1 MIRSSAS
8 VGGALS
14 AFATLPGWL
23 TAISDPEAV
32 RTALR
37 RHVPELAS
45 GELELR
51 DCQVERV
58 RFKPGSRTALY
69 RLTLAGPGPGQERVV
84 ELLGEILGQDA
95 PEPRPGPNGAA
106 FADEDWRC
114 YLPELR
120 LDLGLQPSEATLP
133 AVSVLTD
140 PEEAR
145 GLLEQA
151 IRSGSPAY
159 ANLRIQAARPRVVRA
174 KASRC
179 TVVYELDFA
188 HEAGD
193 AGSPTPV
200 VAKTYRGSKGENAY
214 AGMQALWSSK
224 LGTSAAVAVAEP
236 LAFVPELN
244 VLVQGPVFGE
254 ATLKGLI
261 RSAFAAGTPEALG
274 ELSAYVDMTAVGLG
288 ELHTSG
294 VTYGGT
300 VTWADM
306 VADVEET
313 LGRVVSIAPEL
324 AAAAAPL
331 LARLSERA
339 AEEDPPDPHVP
350 THGSFRPNQVLLND
364 GEIGFIDFDRF
375 GQAEPGLDVASF
387 LAAMK
392 DAGRLESEPPSA
404 ADDRRARLDRL
415 DELSESFLAR
425 YAALAPVSR
434 ERVALWEALALFT
447 AVLDCWTKMEKGL
460 DARLE
465 LLRHHLRRTGLA
477 P

>member
-1 MIRSSAS
+1 MIRSSES
-8 VGGALS
+8 VGEALS

-23 TAISDPEAV
+23 TAISDSDAV
-32 RTALR
+32 RAALA

-51 DCQVERV
+51 DCEVKRV
-58 RFKPGSRTALY
+58 RFKQGSRTALY
-69 RLTLAGPGPGQERVV
+69 RLTVTGPSPGEERVV
-84 ELLGEILGQDA
+84 ELLGEILAQDTF
-95 PEPRPGPNGAA
+95 EPCPGPNGAA
-106 FADEDWRC
+106 FADEGWRC

-120 LDLGLQPSEATLP
+120 LDLGLVPREVPLP

-140 PEEAR
+140 PEQAR
-145 GLLEQA
+145 ELLEQA
-151 IRSGSPAY
+151 IRAGSPAY
-159 ANLRIQAARPRVVRA
+159 ANLRIQSVRLRVVRE

-179 TVVYELDFA
+179 TVVYELEFA
-188 HEAGD
+188 HDPGD
-193 AGSPTPV
+193 AGSPSPM
-200 VAKTYRGSKGENAY
+200 VAKTYRGDKGKNAY
-214 AGMQALWSSK
+214 IGMQALWSSK
-224 LGTSAAVAVAEP
+224 LSTSAAVAVAEP

-244 VLVQGPVFGE
+244 VLLQGPVAGG
-254 ATLKGLI
+254 ATLKGHI

-274 ELSAYVDMTAVGLG
+274 EVSDYVDKSAVGLA

-324 AAAAAPL
+324 AEAAAPL
-331 LARLSERA
+331 LARLAERA
-339 AEEDPPDPHVP
+339 AAHPSDPFVP

-375 GQAEPGLDVASF
+375 SQAEPGLDVASF

-392 DAGRLESEPPSA
+392 DAGRLDPERA
-404 ADDRRARLDRL
+404 GGADARRARLDQL
-415 DELSESFLAR
+415 DELSERFLAR
-425 YAALAPVSR
+425 YAAVAPISR
-434 ERVALWEALALFT
+434 ARVAVWEALDLFT
-447 AVLDCWTKMEKGL
+447 SVLDSWTKMEPGL
-460 DARLE
+460 EARLE
-465 LLRHHLRRTGLA
+465 LLRHHLRTSGLA